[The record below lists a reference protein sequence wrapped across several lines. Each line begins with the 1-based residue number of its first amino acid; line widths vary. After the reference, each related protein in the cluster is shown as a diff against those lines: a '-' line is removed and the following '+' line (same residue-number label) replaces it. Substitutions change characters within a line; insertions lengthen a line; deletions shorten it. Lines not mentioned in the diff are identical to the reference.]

1 MADVTVRFFQPH
13 RTLCP
18 YIITY
23 YLTEVE
29 ASIGKRVIDYLQPE
43 RANLWII
50 NGDMPLASV
59 VYGHQ
64 L

>member
-29 ASIGKRVIDYLQPE
+29 AGIGERVIEHLHPVWANLRVINGVMPFASIG
-43 RANLWII
+43 
-50 NGDMPLASV
+50 
-59 VYGHQ
+59 YGP
-64 L
+64 